1 MRPFKYFMILAFV
14 VFTTSLL
21 AQDGSPAIMQKVWN
35 AIWIVVPGESS
46 QEYGVYRFKKS
57 VQLTTKPSRFIIHV
71 SADNRYKLFVNGQLV
86 SLGPAR
92 GDIYHWNF
100 ETVNIAPYLRAGEN
114 NVSALVWNEGEFRAE
129 AQMSNKTAFIL
140 QGDSPAEEV
149 LNTNNSWQGI
159 RDNSFTPVTP
169 NLIHTYYVAGPGDM
183 VDFRKS
189 VTTSKDSDWKKA
201 QELNKGLPKGVFGW
215 TDGWMLVPS
224 PIPQMELTTQ
234 RLKSMR
240 KAEGVK
246 VPATFPAQKT
256 AFTIPANT
264 VATILV
270 DQSHL
275 TNAYPTILF
284 SKGKDAQI
292 TLAYT
297 EALYIKEA
305 DESKWKEQNKKG
317 NRNEVEGKRFVGR
330 EDVVISNGTANQE
343 YTSLSWRTYRYVQ
356 LKLETKNEP
365 LVIDDFYGTF
375 TGYPFKNNSKFI
387 SENPLLSDILQTGWR
402 TARLC
407 AVETYMDC
415 PFYEQL
421 QYVGDTRIQALVSL
435 FNSGDDRLMR
445 NAINS
450 IDNSRLAEGVTLS
463 RYPTAHA
470 QEIPTFSLWWIGML
484 NDYWRY
490 RPDAD
495 FIKEKLAGERQVLNF
510 FSRYQQEDGSL
521 KNTPY
526 WNFTDW
532 AEDKGWKQGMAPI
545 GENGNSA
552 SLDLQLLWA
561 YQIAAELESKIG
573 MAAYAEEYKI
583 RAQKLMQTIRTKY
596 WNESKLLFA
605 DTPEK
610 DLYSQHVNALA
621 ILTETVTGD
630 NANQLAKKVL
640 TDTSLTQATIY
651 FKYYINQALFK
662 TGLGNDYLN
671 WLGIWKDNLA
681 HGMTTWGE
689 TSDINGTRSDCH
701 AWGSHPNIEF
711 FRTVLGIDSD
721 APGFSAVK
729 IEPHLGDLKKVSG
742 EMPHPNGKVSAQYV
756 LNNGKLK
763 AVIGLPKNTPGYLL
777 WKGQRYPLKAGE
789 TTTLSL

>member
-1 MRPFKYFMILAFV
+1 MIPVFV
-14 VFTTSLL
+14 LLTTPLL
-21 AQDGSPAIMQKVWN
+21 AQEGHPGIMNKVWN
-35 AIWIVVPGESS
+35 ASWIVVPGQTS
-46 QEYGVYRFKKS
+46 QEYGVYRFKKAI
-57 VQLTTKPSRFIIHV
+57 QFEDKPASFIIHV
-71 SADNRYKLFVNGQLV
+71 SADNRYKLFVNGKMV

-100 ETVNIAPYLRAGEN
+100 ETVNIAPFLKAGTN
-114 NVSALVWNEGEFRAE
+114 TISALVWNEGELRAE
-129 AQMSNKTAFIL
+129 AQMSNQTAFIL

-149 LNTNNSWQGI
+149 LNTDKSWKGI
-159 RDNSFTPVTP
+159 RDNSYAPVVA
-169 NLIHTYYVAGPGDM
+169 NLINTYYVAGPGDK

-189 VTTSKDSDWKKA
+189 VELSKESDWQNA
-201 QELNKGLPKGVFGW
+201 GELTKGLPKGVFEW
-215 TDGWMLVPS
+215 TGGWMLVPS

-234 RLKSMR
+234 RLKSAR

-246 VPATFPAQKT
+246 VPVSFPSKKT

-264 VATILV
+264 VATILL
-270 DQSHL
+270 DQSYL
-275 TNAYPTILF
+275 TNAYPTLLF
-284 SKGKDAQI
+284 SKGKDAQV
-292 TLAYT
+292 TLAYA
-297 EALYIKEA
+297 EALYIIEA
-305 DESKWKEQNKKG
+305 DESKWKDQNKKG
-317 NRNEVEGKRFVGR
+317 NRNEVAGKRLVGR
-330 EDVVISNGTANQE
+330 EDIVISNGGINQE
-343 YTSLSWRTYRYVQ
+343 YTPLTWRTYRYIQ

-375 TGYPFKNNSKFI
+375 TGYPFKNNSKFV
-387 SENPLLSDILQTGWR
+387 SESPLLSDILQTGWR

-415 PFYEQL
+415 PYYEQL
-421 QYVGDTRIQALVSL
+421 QYIGDTRIQSLVSL

-445 NAINS
+445 NAITS
-450 IDNSRLAEGVTLS
+450 LDNSRLAEGVTLS

-470 QEIPTFSLWWIGML
+470 QEIPTFSLLWIGML
-484 NDYWRY
+484 HDYWKY

-510 FSRYQQEDGSL
+510 FSRYQQEDGSI
-521 KNTPY
+521 KNAPY

-532 AEDKGWKQGMAPI
+532 AEDKGWERGIAPV
-545 GENGNSA
+545 GKNGNSA

-561 YQIAAELESKIG
+561 YQIAAKLEEKLG
-573 MAAYAEEYKI
+573 MTAYAGEYNL
-583 RAQKLMQTIRTKY
+583 RAQKLMQTIRKKY
-596 WNESKLLFA
+596 WNDSKQLFA

-621 ILTETVTGD
+621 ILTGTVSGD
-630 NANQLAKKVL
+630 EAYQLAKKVL
-640 TDTSLTQATIY
+640 NDSSLTQATIY
-651 FKYYINQALFK
+651 FKYYINQALVK
-662 TGLGNDYLN
+662 AGLGNDYLN

-689 TSDINGTRSDCH
+689 TSDINATRSDCH

-711 FRTVLGIDSD
+711 YRTVLGIDSD

-729 IEPHLGDLKKVSG
+729 IEPHLGTLTKVSG
-742 EMPHPNGKVSAQYV
+742 EMPHPNGHVSTSYI
-756 LNNGKLK
+756 LNKGKLK
-763 AVIGLPKNTPGYLL
+763 AVIELPKNTPGYLL

-789 TTTLSL
+789 KTTLTI